1 MSFDDFKLS
10 DNLLRGIYSYGYEK
24 PSEVQ
29 KNAILPMLSG
39 QNLIVQAQSGTGKT
53 ATFSIG
59 ILQQINEDI
68 HSVQAIVLSPTR
80 ELSTQ
85 THKVI
90 KSLSEFM
97 HVNAICCIGGTSL
110 QNDYKSLE
118 SAQIVI
124 GTPGRIFDL
133 LNRKQLK
140 TEHLKLCVLDEAD
153 EILSRGF
160 KEQIYNIFYN
170 LPTIQTC
177 LFSAT
182 VPLDILEI
190 AEQFVKNP
198 QKILIKKEELTLAG
212 IKQFYIAIEEEK
224 YKFDTLCDLYETLTI
239 NQAIIYCNTKHK
251 VEWLENEMTKRD
263 FTVSCIHGE
272 LTQPERDKIMKN
284 FRDGVFRVLITTD
297 LLARGIDIQQISL
310 VINFDIPTNRENYI
324 HRIGRSG
331 RFGRKGV
338 AINFITKNDINQLRD
353 IESFYLT
360 EINEMPQNITD
371 LI

>member
-1 MSFDDFKLS
+1 MSFDDFNLC

-29 KNAILPMLSG
+29 KNAIGPMLSG
-39 QNLIVQAQSGTGKT
+39 KNLIVQAQSGTGKT

-59 ILQQINEDI
+59 VLQQINPDI
-68 HSVQAIVLSPTR
+68 KSIQAIVLSPTR

-90 KSLSEFM
+90 KALSEFM
-97 HVNAICCIGGTSL
+97 NINSISCIGGTSL

-118 SAQIVI
+118 TAQIVI
-124 GTPGRIFDL
+124 GTPGRIIDL
-133 LNRKQLK
+133 LQRKHLK
-140 TEHLKLCVLDEAD
+140 TEYLKLCVLDEAD

-170 LPTIQTC
+170 LPKIQTC

-190 AEQFVKNP
+190 AEQFVQDP

-272 LTQPERDKIMKN
+272 LTQSERDTVMKN

-338 AINFITKNDINQLRD
+338 AINFITKNDIGSLRD
-353 IESFYLT
+353 IETFYLT

>member
-1 MSFDDFKLS
+1 MSFDDFGLH

-29 KNAILPMLSG
+29 QRAIQPMLTG
-39 QNLIVQAQSGTGKT
+39 NNIIVQAQSGTGKT

-59 ILQQINEDI
+59 VLQQIDI
-68 HSVQAIVLSPTR
+68 SLNTVQAIILSPTR
-80 ELSTQ
+80 ELSLQ

-97 HVNAICCIGGTSL
+97 NINSISCIGGTAL
-110 QNDYKSLE
+110 KNDYISLE
-118 SAQIVI
+118 KAQIVI
-124 GTPGRIFDL
+124 GTPGRIYDL
-133 LNRKQLK
+133 IYRKQLK
-140 TEHLKLCVLDEAD
+140 TSNIKICVLDEAD

-160 KEQIYNIFYN
+160 KEQIYNILHN
-170 LPTIQTC
+170 IPKTQIC

-182 VPLDILEI
+182 LPLDILEI
-190 AEQFVKNP
+190 TKQFINDP
-198 QKILIKKEELTLAG
+198 QQILIKKEELTLAG
-212 IKQFYIAIEEEK
+212 IKQFYVAIEEEHW
-224 YKFDTLCDLYETLTI
+224 KFDTLCDLYETLTI

-251 VEWLENEMTKRD
+251 VEWLENEMTNRD
-263 FTVSCIHGE
+263 FTIACIHGE
-272 LTQPERDKIMKN
+272 LTQTERDQIMKN
-284 FRDGVFRVLITTD
+284 FRDGNNRVLITTD

-310 VINFDIPTNRENYI
+310 VINYDIPTNRENYI

-338 AINFITKNDINQLRD
+338 AINFITKNDIAQLKD
-353 IESFYLT
+353 IETFYLT
-360 EINEMPQNITD
+360 QIEEMPHNIVD